1 MTMPRMVGVLSFLA
15 TIGIAVVVLRAD
27 QARHARQIQKLHIQ
41 QQQLHQRIWE
51 QEMEMARLRSPQM
64 IRERAE
70 RLGLADG
77 QDLSRLAPAPSAEN

>member
-1 MTMPRMVGVLSFLA
+1 MTMPRMVGVLTILA
-15 TIGIAVVVLRAD
+15 SIGIAVVVLRTD
-27 QARHARQIQKLHIQ
+27 QSKHARQIQKLHIQ

-51 QEMEMARLRSPQM
+51 QEMEMARLRSPRM

-77 QDLSRLAPAPSAEN
+77 HHLPRLAPEPSVEN

>member
-1 MTMPRMVGVLSFLA
+1 MTMPRMVGVLSALA
-15 TIGIAVVVLRAD
+15 IIGIAVVILRAD
-27 QARHARQIQKLHIQ
+27 QAKHARQIQKLHFQ

-51 QEMEMARLRSPQM
+51 QEMEMARLRSPRM

-77 QDLSRLAPAPSAEN
+77 QNLPRMAPAPSVED